1 MFYPNR
7 SQKDIRQIFF
17 VHILSLS
24 LACPSYLTG
33 YFQFLTKQNKNCK
46 VKISYQRIV
55 LGSFSKLVTHVQSFS
70 LETYNIMYNIKN
82 QWIIFWQ
89 IVKQICDE
97 LHDCFQIVSRGQL
110 FQERLLAT
118 LLSAILMHLSVLDV
132 FQELRGQHQIR
143 LGNSHI
149 E

>member
-1 MFYPNR
+1 
-7 SQKDIRQIFF
+7 
-17 VHILSLS
+17 
-24 LACPSYLTG
+24 
-33 YFQFLTKQNKNCK
+33 
-46 VKISYQRIV
+46 
-55 LGSFSKLVTHVQSFS
+55 
-70 LETYNIMYNIKN
+70 MYNIKN

-132 FQELRGQHQIR
+132 FQELRGQHQKR
-143 LGNSHI
+143 LGNSRI